1 MEMSEDIVYA
11 NEDVRGKQSV
21 SGDHFYNRGDD
32 IYEDIYETPDTIKF
46 NDFRNKTEDVTPRSR
61 PGAKLSE
68 SEQPEKRPLRAA
80 AMCLG
85 LLSVL
90 LLSGIIG
97 LYLYYDRVYNNL
109 TEDRDQLQTSY
120 NNLTE
125 DRDQLQT
132 SYNNLTEDRDQL
144 QTSYNNLTE
153 DRDQLQ
159 TSYNNLIAE
168 RDQLQTSYNNLIE
181 ERDQL
186 QTSYNNL
193 TEERDQLPTSYNN
206 LTEERDQLQTSYNN
220 LTEERDQLPT
230 SYNNLTEERDQLQT
244 SYNNLT
250 EERDQLQTSYN
261 NLTEERDQLPRR
273 AERSGCPVG
282 WRKFDCSCYFLSIVS
297 KTWEESRQDC
307 LNRGGD
313 LVIIQ
318 SREEQD
324 HIKTFKVMSWIGLTD
339 EAREGLWTWV
349 DNTQL
354 TTAEY
359 WHPDEPNGG
368 REENCGMIQ
377 MNYDAWNDTS
387 CSAALPWICEKY
399 AYC

>member
-1 MEMSEDIVYA
+1 MPMKTLEENKVFQGIIFIIEETTSMKTFMKLQTPSSLMTSETRLRMLPQGADQELNSQVMSTHTHAHTHVHTHTHLLY
-11 NEDVRGKQSV
+11 V
-21 SGDHFYNRGDD
+21 S
-32 IYEDIYETPDTIKF
+32 T
-46 NDFRNKTEDVTPRSR
+46 
-61 PGAKLSE
+61 E

-80 AMCLG
+80 AVCLG

-90 LLSGIIG
+90 LLAGIIG
-97 LYLYYDRVYNNL
+97 LYLYYP
-109 TEDRDQLQTSY
+109 
-120 NNLTE
+120 
-125 DRDQLQT
+125 
-132 SYNNLTEDRDQL
+132 
-144 QTSYNNLTE
+144 
-153 DRDQLQ
+153 LQ

-193 TEERDQLPTSYNN
+193 TEERDQL
-206 LTEERDQLQTSYNN
+206 Q
-220 LTEERDQLPT
+220 T

-261 NLTEERDQLPRR
+261 NLTEERDQLQRER
-273 AERSGCPVG
+273 DMLVWRRSGCPGG
-282 WRKFDCSCYFLSIVS
+282 WRKFDSSCYFLSIVS

-318 SREEQD
+318 SREEQ
-324 HIKTFKVMSWIGLTD
+324 VMSWIGLTD
-339 EAREGLWTWV
+339 EDREGLWTWV
-349 DNTQL
+349 DKAQL

-359 WHPDEPNGG
+359 WHPGEPNGG
-368 REENCGMIQ
+368 REENCGMIW
-377 MNYDAWNDTS
+377 MNYDAWNDAS

-399 AYC
+399 AYR

>member
-1 MEMSEDIVYA
+1 
-11 NEDVRGKQSV
+11 
-21 SGDHFYNRGDD
+21 
-32 IYEDIYETPDTIKF
+32 
-46 NDFRNKTEDVTPRSR
+46 
-61 PGAKLSE
+61 

-97 LYLYYDRVYNNL
+97 LYLYCEVYNNL

-125 DRDQLQT
+125 DRDQ
-132 SYNNLTEDRDQL
+132 
-144 QTSYNNLTE
+144 
-153 DRDQLQ
+153 
-159 TSYNNLIAE
+159 
-168 RDQLQTSYNNLIE
+168 
-181 ERDQL
+181 
-186 QTSYNNL
+186 
-193 TEERDQLPTSYNN
+193 DQLPTSYNN

-261 NLTEERDQLPRR
+261 NLTEERDQLQTSYNNLTE
-273 AERSGCPVG
+273 ERDHGCPVG

-318 SREEQD
+318 SREEQ
-324 HIKTFKVMSWIGLTD
+324 VMSWIGLTD

-354 TTAEY
+354 TTIFRFLNTSVEY

>member
-21 SGDHFYNRGDD
+21 SGDHFYNRGDN

-68 SEQPEKRPLRAA
+68 SEQPKKRPLRAA
-80 AMCLG
+80 AVCLG

-90 LLSGIIG
+90 LLAGIIG
-97 LYLYYDRVYNNL
+97 LYLYYDRV
-109 TEDRDQLQTSY
+109 
-120 NNLTE
+120 
-125 DRDQLQT
+125 
-132 SYNNLTEDRDQL
+132 
-144 QTSYNNLTE
+144 YNNLTE

-168 RDQLQTSYNNLIE
+168 RDQLQTSYNNLIA
-181 ERDQL
+181 
-186 QTSYNNL
+186 
-193 TEERDQLPTSYNN
+193 
-206 LTEERDQLQTSYNN
+206 
-220 LTEERDQLPT
+220 
-230 SYNNLTEERDQLQT
+230 ERDQLQT

-261 NLTEERDQLPRR
+261 NLTEERDQLPRERDMLVWR
-273 AERSGCPVG
+273 AEGNGCPGG
-282 WRKFDCSCYFLSIVS
+282 WRKFDSSCYFLSIVS
-297 KTWEESRQDC
+297 KTWKESRRDC

-324 HIKTFKVMSWIGLTD
+324 YIKTFMVMSWIGLTD
-339 EAREGLWTWV
+339 EDREGLWTWV

-359 WHPDEPNGG
+359 WHPGEPNGG
-368 REENCGMIQ
+368 REENCGMIW
-377 MNYDAWNDTS
+377 MNYDAWNDAS

-399 AYC
+399 AYR

>member
-21 SGDHFYNRGDD
+21 SGDHFYNRGDN

-61 PGAKLSE
+61 PGAKLSGNVHTHA
-68 SEQPEKRPLRAA
+68 RTHALH
-80 AMCLG
+80 M
-85 LLSVL
+85 

-97 LYLYYDRVYNNL
+97 LV
-109 TEDRDQLQTSY
+109 
-120 NNLTE
+120 
-125 DRDQLQT
+125 
-132 SYNNLTEDRDQL
+132 
-144 QTSYNNLTE
+144 YNNLTE

-168 RDQLQTSYNNLIE
+168 RDQLQTSYNNLIA

-193 TEERDQLPTSYNN
+193 IEERDQ
-206 LTEERDQLQTSYNN
+206 
-220 LTEERDQLPT
+220 
-230 SYNNLTEERDQLQT
+230 
-244 SYNNLT
+244 
-250 EERDQLQTSYN
+250 
-261 NLTEERDQLPRR
+261 
-273 AERSGCPVG
+273 
-282 WRKFDCSCYFLSIVS
+282 KFDSSCYFLSIVS

-324 HIKTFKVMSWIGLTD
+324 YIKTFKVMSWIGLTD
-339 EAREGLWTWV
+339 EDREGLWTWV
-349 DNTQL
+349 DKAQL

-359 WHPDEPNGG
+359 WHPGEPNGG
-368 REENCGMIQ
+368 REENCGMIW
-377 MNYDAWNDTS
+377 MNYDAWNDAS

-399 AYC
+399 AYR

>member
-46 NDFRNKTEDVTPRSR
+46 NDFRNKTEVTPRSR
-61 PGAKLSE
+61 PGAKLSD
-68 SEQPEKRPLRAA
+68 
-80 AMCLG
+80 
-85 LLSVL
+85 
-90 LLSGIIG
+90 
-97 LYLYYDRVYNNL
+97 DRV
-109 TEDRDQLQTSY
+109 
-120 NNLTE
+120 
-125 DRDQLQT
+125 
-132 SYNNLTEDRDQL
+132 
-144 QTSYNNLTE
+144 
-153 DRDQLQ
+153 
-159 TSYNNLIAE
+159 
-168 RDQLQTSYNNLIE
+168 
-181 ERDQL
+181 
-186 QTSYNNL
+186 
-193 TEERDQLPTSYNN
+193 YNN
-206 LTEERDQLQTSYNN
+206 LTEERDQLQT
-220 LTEERDQLPT
+220 R
-230 SYNNLTEERDQLQT
+230 YNNLTEERDQLQT

-261 NLTEERDQLPRR
+261 NLTEERDLLVWR

-339 EAREGLWTWV
+339 EDSEGLWTWV
-349 DNTQL
+349 NNTQL

>member
-1 MEMSEDIVYA
+1 M
-11 NEDVRGKQSV
+11 
-21 SGDHFYNRGDD
+21 
-32 IYEDIYETPDTIKF
+32 
-46 NDFRNKTEDVTPRSR
+46 
-61 PGAKLSE
+61 
-68 SEQPEKRPLRAA
+68 
-80 AMCLG
+80 
-85 LLSVL
+85 

-97 LYLYYDRVYNNL
+97 LYVYYDRVYNNL

-120 NNLTE
+120 NNL
-125 DRDQLQT
+125 
-132 SYNNLTEDRDQL
+132 
-144 QTSYNNLTE
+144 
-153 DRDQLQ
+153 
-159 TSYNNLIAE
+159 
-168 RDQLQTSYNNLIE
+168 IE

-186 QTSYNNL
+186 Q
-193 TEERDQLPTSYNN
+193 
-206 LTEERDQLQTSYNN
+206 
-220 LTEERDQLPT
+220 T

-261 NLTEERDQLPRR
+261 NLTEERDQLQTSYNNLTEERDQLQTSYNNLTEERDPLQTSYNNLTEERDQLQTSYNNLTEERVQLQTSYNNLTEERDQLPRERDMLVWR

-282 WRKFDCSCYFLSIVS
+282 WRMFDCSCYFLSIVS

-324 HIKTFKVMSWIGLTD
+324 YIKTFKVMSWIGLTD
-339 EAREGLWTWV
+339 EAREGLWMWV

-377 MNYDAWNDTS
+377 MNYDAWIDTS

>member
-1 MEMSEDIVYA
+1 
-11 NEDVRGKQSV
+11 
-21 SGDHFYNRGDD
+21 
-32 IYEDIYETPDTIKF
+32 
-46 NDFRNKTEDVTPRSR
+46 
-61 PGAKLSE
+61 
-68 SEQPEKRPLRAA
+68 
-80 AMCLG
+80 
-85 LLSVL
+85 
-90 LLSGIIG
+90 
-97 LYLYYDRVYNNL
+97 
-109 TEDRDQLQTSY
+109 
-120 NNLTE
+120 
-125 DRDQLQT
+125 
-132 SYNNLTEDRDQL
+132 
-144 QTSYNNLTE
+144 
-153 DRDQLQ
+153 
-159 TSYNNLIAE
+159 
-168 RDQLQTSYNNLIE
+168 NNLIE

-230 SYNNLTEERDQLQT
+230 N
-244 SYNNLT
+244 
-250 EERDQLQTSYN
+250 
-261 NLTEERDQLPRR
+261 QLPRR
-273 AERSGCPVG
+273 RSGCPVG

-318 SREEQD
+318 SREEQVRCS
-324 HIKTFKVMSWIGLTD
+324 VMSWIGLTD
-339 EAREGLWTWV
+339 EAREGLWTWMCPYGSEFNHANLFCV
-349 DNTQL
+349 L
-354 TTAEY
+354 SCICRY